1 MTIERADEAIAAYAE
16 IAKWDIDLSPDLPHK
31 KGSKKALTA
40 AQLRQ
45 RKMAAKAKKR
55 KKKLAAKVKTDHMG
69 VPIRTTPYDI
79 DTMRRSKAMADAF
92 ARSFG

>member
-16 IAKWDIDLSPDLPHK
+16 IAKWDIDLSPDLPV
-31 KGSKKALTA
+31 KGKKALTA

-55 KKKLAAKVKTDHMG
+55 KKKLASKVKTDHMG

-79 DTMRRSKAMADAF
+79 DTQRKSKAMADAF